1 MQFQPWKVIT
11 PLIFPLSH
19 PFPKAGVN
27 QQNYWNVA
35 VCYRSLSPH
44 DNISMDTELVMKGC
58 MNWYHPK
65 VTSGSYQGHWKVK
78 LIKHDF
84 WWIYLFQTHLGWEWV
99 LQMTAVDTFFVG
111 YHFTTHRKGFVCHSS
126 LEWGGGVI
134 IPLVF
139 PFSHPFPN
147 VVVNQ
152 QNYQNLASAPM
163 TTYGYRIGY
172 ERWHELVLCFT
183 GVPPQVISRSLARSN
198 WKKNRTFWVFI
209 YSKPIWGAGDYYKWL
224 LLTHFGRVPF
234 HHTLQVCNFT
244 LGGGGGGGVWLTPCV
259 PLITPISQSWI
270 FKSKFHE
277 KELLHTE
284 LAPYPASMF
293 DATGMMRMAT
303 KSTLNNDLRV
313 NVSGRSFETQTT
325 VIYDVSALLWT
336 ISWLSNTG
344 TLGDFIVKFKSI
356 VKHDL
361 TQGCCVG
368 FWQVLHQQFKI
379 IHAHAPSGKNCGGR
393 VHIFTAEMP
402 LPPKTSIH
410 GVTKNK
416 VQLNKMLAGAMMD
429 PEFYRHATAGQMHS
443 LSVAG
448 TEDVPVEIVGAT
460 VIVKSRL
467 SWYNNCATSYD

>member
-126 LEWGGGVI
+126 LEWGGGWLS
-134 IPLVF
+134 PWYS
-139 PFSHPFPN
+139 PFHTLPQRCSESTNLPKFSFSPHDNIWIQNWVWKMTWVGAVLYWGTTPSHLKITGKVKLKKKQDFLGFYIF
-147 VVVNQ
+147 Q
-152 QNYQNLASAPM
+152 THLGCRWLLQM
-163 TTYGYRIGY
+163 T
-172 ERWHELVLCFT
+172 
-183 GVPPQVISRSLARSN
+183 AAD
-198 WKKNRTFWVFI
+198 TFWPGTI
-209 YSKPIWGAGDYYKWL
+209 SPHIASMQ
-224 LLTHFGRVPF
+224 F
-234 HHTLQVCNFT
+234 HPW
-244 LGGGGGGGVWLTPCV
+244 GGGGGVWLTPCV